1 MQSFRKADL
10 SLLGNIPRSNE
21 QDSISI
27 RSLNK
32 PTRSSPFQ
40 GTSTMFMHY
49 TISEDRTGD
58 DSSVRSGLLAGLG
71 AKRVVGVR
79 TRDSVDTGLSSH
91 GVDDHQNLQPGDI
104 VTDADDDSE
113 AETLIQ
119 IPWPRYAPSTVV
131 PFAGLHPSLSD
142 ETITCWF
149 ERFGEVKNCAIRF
162 NPEDSSQSGHV
173 TMALP
178 KQVEAIKEQFSS
190 LAELSRTLNTLTGA
204 SEGHMLQLPEKKWP
218 LTASS
223 TDVHVTELQSSFSME
238 TISRWFERFGE
249 VTYYNIGFD
258 PYTGDASQAGIV
270 RMALPEQAEAIKE
283 QFSGPAALGR
293 TLNILTGASEGQVT
307 DTGRPRRVHPPSARG
322 QRVEGRGFS
331 NRVSTADR
339 TVTSSPKRHDIGE
352 AQQSRLSSMFMP
364 YTISEDRCGDDAG
377 ARSRLLAALGTQH
390 GGRRSL
396 RTKSGGDIK
405 GLQSL
410 DLTERY

>member
-1 MQSFRKADL
+1 
-10 SLLGNIPRSNE
+10 
-21 QDSISI
+21 
-27 RSLNK
+27 
-32 PTRSSPFQ
+32 
-40 GTSTMFMHY
+40 MFMHY

-71 AKRVVGVR
+71 ARRGVGVR

-91 GVDDHQNLQPGDI
+91 GADDHQNLEPGDI
-104 VTDADDDSE
+104 VADADDDSE

-119 IPWPRYAPSTVV
+119 IPWPRYAPSTVI

-178 KQVEAIKEQFSS
+178 KQAEAIKEQFND

-204 SEGHMLQLPEKKWP
+204 SEGHMLQTPEKKWP

-223 TDVHVTELQSSFSME
+223 TDVHVTELHSSFSME

-249 VTYYNIGFD
+249 VTYYDIGFD
-258 PYTGDASQAGIV
+258 PYTGDSCQAGIV
-270 RMALPEQAEAIKE
+270 TMALPKQAEAIKE
-283 QFSGPAALGR
+283 QFNGPAELGR
-293 TLNILTGASEGQVT
+293 TLNALTAGSESHIT
-307 DTGRPRRVHPPSARG
+307 ETGRPRRRNQPSVRG
-322 QRVEGRGFS
+322 RGVEGRGFS
-331 NRVSTADR
+331 NRLSRASH
-339 TVTSSPKRHDIGE
+339 TVTSSSKRHDIGDT
-352 AQQSRLSSMFMP
+352 QQSRLSSRFMH
-364 YTISEDRCGDDAG
+364 YTISEDHCGDHAG
-377 ARSRLLAALGTQH
+377 SRSGLLAALGARH
-390 GGRRSL
+390 EGRHSHH
-396 RTKSGGDIK
+396 TKSDGVIN

-410 DLTERY
+410 GWPERP